1 MASSDRIVVE
11 RFATT
16 DIPPQQRYDAWV
28 NRGAPGIA
36 PLYRTTPLEPFDTA
50 SELFRLGAVSVF
62 YCTMTAQRWER
73 DSGTIRAGNA
83 DGLTVAITLAG
94 EAHGIMAGKA
104 FRTSAGSVHLV
115 DLAQPSH
122 HESTASRTILITVPR
137 ARATAAGLDV
147 SSLHGFVV
155 NSAAGAML
163 ISHVLRLREAAGEF
177 TQAESSRLAQTL
189 IELIVLAVRASL
201 VVAGNVAGGRGAIA
215 ALLARDTI
223 ERRLESPTL
232 NIASLCRQLGISRTT
247 LHRLFE
253 AEGGAQAYIRSR
265 RLERARA
272 ALLDPANNERIGA
285 IAERLCFSDSA
296 HLSRLFRQRYRQSPS
311 EFRASRG
318 EGGAETSH
326 PGIVSGPSAQSR
338 NGMKPLFNVVSA
350 SRP

>member
-1 MASSDRIVVE
+1 MASNDRIVVE

-16 DIPPQQRYDAWV
+16 DLPPQSRYDAWL

-36 PLYRTTPLEPFDTA
+36 PLYRTTPLEQFDTA
-50 SELFRLGAVSVF
+50 SELFRLGEVSVF
-62 YCTMTAQRWER
+62 YCTITAQRWER
-73 DSGTIRAGNA
+73 DARAIRASDPDA
-83 DGLTVAITLAG
+83 MTVAITLAG
-94 EAHGIMAGKA
+94 EAHGTMAGKR

-115 DLAQPSH
+115 DLAQPSL

-137 ARATAAGLDV
+137 AQAAAAGLDV
-147 SSLHGFVV
+147 VGLHGFVV

-163 ISHVLRLREAAGEF
+163 TSHVLRLREAAGEF
-177 TQAESSRLAQTL
+177 TQAEAPRLAQTL
-189 IELIVLAVRASL
+189 IELIVLAVRASDSGGK
-201 VVAGNVAGGRGAIA
+201 AASGRGAIA

-265 RLERARA
+265 RLELVRA
-272 ALLDPANNERIGA
+272 ALRDPANTERIGA

-296 HLSRLFRQRYRQSPS
+296 HLSRLFRARYGQSPS
-311 EFRASRG
+311 ECRAGDDPIAR
-318 EGGAETSH
+318 
-326 PGIVSGPSAQSR
+326 
-338 NGMKPLFNVVSA
+338 
-350 SRP
+350 